1 MAMVATSTIIPM
13 ANTTTASRASRFR
26 LAIGFL
32 AASLAG
38 QVAWADIAFP
48 GADGYGAGATGW
60 KGGDIMVVD
69 TLADQGPGSLR
80 ECAEVTKV
88 PRVCVFSV
96 SGTIDLHRSLWVGSN
111 VYIAGQTAPG
121 QGIQLR
127 IVEGDSGTLIL
138 KNVSDVVIRFLKAR
152 PGPSANPS
160 PVVDAVTVENGQN
173 IYLGNLSMGFAT
185 DETFNVHVS
194 NSIAIDITLADSILA
209 LSLDRSNHPKGRH
222 SKGALICS
230 DEGQNNQCGRI
241 SLLRNL
247 FAHHRD
253 RSPDLKATDI
263 GPIEVINNIF
273 YNPISQ
279 FGEFYDLI
287 GNTAIAYLGNLALTG
302 PSTIRKAPEAV
313 QVFEWEDDFAVS
325 LWAEDNKATTPEG
338 CRRRR
343 VKVLDKVA
351 KAQQVAPGGWAL
363 AADPMPLVEVLDSV
377 LARAGDQIEGRRAPD
392 SLDAQVIDDVL
403 NCTGQVIDRVDQVG
417 GWPDIATINPA
428 GIVDS
433 DGDGLPDAWEK
444 TRDALDWTHADDP
457 WAIDPSSGMS
467 HVETWLATLA
477 GDKV

>member
-1 MAMVATSTIIPM
+1 M
-13 ANTTTASRASRFR
+13 ANTTTANRAGRIR

-32 AASLAG
+32 AASLGA
-38 QVAWADIAFP
+38 QAAWADIAFP
-48 GADGYGAGATGW
+48 GADGFGAGAIGW
-60 KGGDIMVVD
+60 KGGEIIVVD
-69 TLADQGPGSLR
+69 SLSDQGPGSLR
-80 ECAEVTKV
+80 QCAEITKV
-88 PRVCVFSV
+88 PRICVFTV

-121 QGIQLR
+121 AGIQLR

-138 KNVSDVVIRFLKAR
+138 KNTRDVVIRFLKAR

-194 NSIAIDITLADSILA
+194 NSVAVDITLADSILA

-253 RSPDLKATDI
+253 RSPDIKATDI
-263 GPIEVINNIF
+263 GPIEVINNVF
-273 YNPISQ
+273 YDPISQ

-287 GNTAIAYLGNLALTG
+287 GNTEIAYLGNLALTG
-302 PSTIRKAPEAV
+302 PSTNRWAPEAV
-313 QVFEWEDDFAVS
+313 QVFEWEDDFRVS
-325 LWAEDNKATTPEG
+325 LWAEDNVASTAEG

-351 KAQQVAPGGWAL
+351 KAQQVAPDGWAL
-363 AADPMPLVEVLDSV
+363 AAVPMPSDAVLDSV
-377 LARAGDQIEGRRAPD
+377 LARAGDQIEGRRPPD

-417 GWPDIATINPA
+417 GWPEIGTTKLA

-433 DGDGLPDAWEK
+433 DGDGLPDEWEK
-444 TRDALDWTHADDP
+444 TRAALDWKQPDDP

-477 GDKV
+477 GDKP